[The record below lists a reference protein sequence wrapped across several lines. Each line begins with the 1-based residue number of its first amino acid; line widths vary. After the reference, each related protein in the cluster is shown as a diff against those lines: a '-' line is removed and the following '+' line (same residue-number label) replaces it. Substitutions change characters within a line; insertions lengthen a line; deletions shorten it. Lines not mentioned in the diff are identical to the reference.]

1 MVRDK
6 YQIPQPPQV
15 DLYSPG
21 AYNVKIL
28 KKEIISPK
36 RTQVQSYNVQH
47 HRSIAQITET
57 ISSAEGDNEI
67 QHGVRYMVSIFEILS
82 IFLDEERTDR
92 TLGRHCERYNG

>member
-6 YQIPQPPQV
+6 YQIPQLPEV

-36 RTQVQSYNVQH
+36 RTQVQNYNVQH
-47 HRSIAQITET
+47 HRSIAQITDT
-57 ISSAEGDNEI
+57 ISSAEGDDEI
-67 QHGVRYMVSIFEILS
+67 RHGVRLRLLLLLKLISSFS
-82 IFLDEERTDR
+82 
-92 TLGRHCERYNG
+92 